1 MQEKH
6 ITPPFFNSKLIP
18 ELVIF
23 VSKCVIAMKK
33 ESRALVSNTIDLCKD
48 SFDEDEED
56 NMIGLGEDSFD
67 EDEEY
72 MLDICFDRVSS

>member
-1 MQEKH
+1 M
-6 ITPPFFNSKLIP
+6 P
-18 ELVIF
+18 
-23 VSKCVIAMKK
+23 KCVIAKNN
-33 ESRALVSNTIDLCKD
+33 ESKALVSNTIDLCKD